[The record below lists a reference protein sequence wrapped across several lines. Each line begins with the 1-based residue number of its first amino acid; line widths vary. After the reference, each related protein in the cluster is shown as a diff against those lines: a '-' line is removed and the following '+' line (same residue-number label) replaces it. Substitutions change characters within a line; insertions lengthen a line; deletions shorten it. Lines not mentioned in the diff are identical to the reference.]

1 MNNKKTDR
9 YNDFRI
15 AFKTIVLVIV
25 VLTGSANALSNSGS
39 GNWKYYKDITI
50 TNTGAALDD
59 YQVLIN
65 LTGDIFPT
73 EALKNGEDIRFTD
86 ANDNELSYWIE
97 NWDYNNKSAIVWVKV
112 PTIQIGTDVTLRMSY
127 GNPNAASASNGTA
140 TFEFFDDFSGT
151 GLDSNKWNLN
161 NNPTVNVADGVVTIT
176 GDGAYEYIKSK
187 TSWAGSVALRTRQ
200 MTYNQ
205 YPPYPVPGEFGFGY
219 YSWPP
224 SSNCVVHVFATSAEY
239 SIVNENGSN
248 RNVGGR
254 VNLDYVWHTWDIV
267 WHSSGTKMLKDGT
280 TEATLSG
287 AIPASSLNVTFG
299 IYTDARYP
307 NKQDVDWVLVRKYN
321 DPEPTVTISPV
332 THELSE
338 NFNIAHITDIHLGYY
353 PGAGN
358 FFNFTNKEATM
369 KDSVE
374 VFTDTLQDIKNAHP
388 DRVLITGDLVEYDDE
403 SFFIA
408 FKNLLK
414 GYSIPVN
421 TVPGNHDRRNLIV
434 AGDDLSNYNY
444 HINKYIN
451 DLDDTNDNNYSFDF
465 KGYRFIG
472 IDSGSDRSILGQDK
486 KYSDL
491 SPEAT
496 GLSDVQMN
504 RLKGKFNNSAPKIVF
519 MHHPAIS
526 SKNDSILLDGLF
538 GIPPD
543 GAPGGNDGA
552 ISTNRWNFTNYSR
565 DSNVQLVLTGHSH
578 QNAIFD
584 LTGQKVDNFSFNRP
598 LFIQTQYK
606 GYRIIDV
613 IDGKANPHNTS
624 QLSGL
629 IKTSSAASFFN
640 LGDVKVILGLHA
652 NDSLGR
658 HTGMIACSDDFE
670 LGIPDSYYTGNY
682 GGITVTPEAIV
693 VYNNETDIK
702 TEITEFR
709 IFSLCKAPASM
720 MSLAA
725 TNNLPVENIYF
736 NQSIEKQTIIST
748 TELNF
753 FNVSITENSVAAVN
767 VSDVVSNYR
776 MEIDL
781 DGDGTTDRI
790 IFPDAIRIT
799 PKQPGNSI
807 EITAYNGEGTINLA
821 SSSGYFASASS
832 LKAES
837 INGKPSYE
845 FPSGLLAFN
854 ISGLKNGQEIVVTIT
869 LPKNISSSSQYWSYG
884 VMPRKDMQEEHKEN
898 SQHSDD
904 GVIPKKDTQEEHK
917 ENSHDRSDDI
927 TSGDSTPS
935 WYHIPLGSNDGDNV
949 VTLHLQ
955 DGGIGDDDM
964 TANGIIEHAGGPG
977 IINTGKV
984 TGDGWISTG
993 SNKKATFEL
1002 SAHYV
1007 KGSSIPS
1014 GSLQY
1019 NDHAA
1024 GLKVKGN
1031 VTILSVDKTTGTSIL
1046 SGIANVNDIDGYK
1059 YTVTIVD
1066 NGESGKTDSFTIDIP
1081 ALSYEAG
1088 GILKGG
1094 NIQIHES

>member
-25 VLTGSANALSNSGS
+25 MLTGSANALSNSGS
-39 GNWKYYKDITI
+39 GNWKYFKDITI

-140 TFEFFDDFSGT
+140 AFEFFDDFSGT
-151 GLDSNKWNLN
+151 GLDSNKWDIN
-161 NNPTVNVADGVVTIT
+161 NNPTINVADGVVTIT

-219 YSWPP
+219 YSWPI
-224 SSNCVVHVFATSAEY
+224 SSGSAVHFFYTSAEY
-239 SIVNENGSN
+239 TLMNENNIN
-248 RNVGGR
+248 RNFASP
-254 VNLDYVWHTWDIV
+254 VNLDYAWHTWDIV

-299 IYTDARYP
+299 IYYDARFP
-307 NKQDVDWVLVRKYN
+307 NKQDVDWVLVRKYS
-321 DPEPTVTISPV
+321 DHEPTVTISPV
-332 THELSE
+332 THEPSE
-338 NFNIAHITDIHLGYY
+338 NFTIAHITDIHLGYY
-353 PGAGN
+353 PSAGN
-358 FFNFTNKEATM
+358 FFNFTNKEASM
-369 KDSVE
+369 KDSIE

-388 DRVLITGDLVEYDDE
+388 DRVLITGDLVEYNDE
-403 SFFIA
+403 SFFMA
-408 FKNLLK
+408 FNNLMK

-421 TVPGNHDRRNLIV
+421 AVPGNHDRRNWTL
-434 AGDDLSNYNY
+434 AGNNLSNYNY
-444 HINKYIN
+444 YINKNIN
-451 DLDDTNDNNYSFDF
+451 NNLIDPNDNNYYFDF

-472 IDSGSDRSILGQDK
+472 MDSGSDTIKNLGVDK
-486 KYSDL
+486 KDISL
-491 SPEAT
+491 SPRAT
-496 GLSDVQMN
+496 GISDEQMS
-504 RLKGKFNNSAPKIVF
+504 RLKGEFNNSAPKIVF

-526 SKNDSILLDGLF
+526 SNNDPILLDGSLF

-543 GAPGGNDGA
+543 GAPGGIDGA
-552 ISTNRWNFTNYSR
+552 ISINRWNFINYSR
-565 DSNVQLVLTGHSH
+565 DSNVQMVLAGHNH
-578 QNAIFD
+578 RNAIFD
-584 LTGQKVDNFSFNRP
+584 LTGSQADTTSLNRP
-598 LFIQTQYK
+598 LFIQTQNK

-613 IDGKANPHNTS
+613 KDGKATPHDTS

-629 IKTSSAASFFN
+629 IRTSSAASFN
-640 LGDVKVILGLHA
+640 NTSRAILGLHA
-652 NDSLGR
+652 RDSLGR
-658 HTGMIACSDDFE
+658 QTGMIACSDDFE

-682 GGITVTPEAIV
+682 GGRAVTPEAIV

-702 TEITEFR
+702 KEITEFR
-709 IFSLCKAPASM
+709 IFSLCKAPLKSF
-720 MSLAA
+720 AA
-725 TNNLPVENIYF
+725 TNYVPVENIYF
-736 NQSIEKQTIIST
+736 NQSIEKQTRIST

-767 VSDVVSNYR
+767 VSDAVSNYR

-807 EITAYNGEGTINLA
+807 ELTAFNGEGTINLT
-821 SSSGYFASASS
+821 SSSGYFVAASS

-837 INGKPSYE
+837 IGGKPSYE

-869 LPKNISSSSQYWSYG
+869 LPKNLSASSQYWSYG
-884 VMPRKDMQEEHKEN
+884 VMPRKDMQEEHEEN

-917 ENSHDRSDDI
+917 EDSHDRSDDV
-927 TSGDSTPS
+927 TSGDPTPS
-935 WYHIPLGSNDGDNV
+935 WYHIPLGSNNGDNV

-955 DGGIGDDDM
+955 DGGIGDDDL
-964 TANGIIEHAGGPG
+964 TANGIIQHVGGPG

-984 TGDGWISTG
+984 TGDGWISTS

-1007 KGSSIPS
+1007 KGSSTPG

-1031 VTILSVDKTTGTSIL
+1031 VTTFSVDKTTGTSIL
-1046 SGIANVNDIDGYK
+1046 SGIADVNDIDGYT
-1059 YTVTIVD
+1059 YTVTVVD

-1081 ALSYEAG
+1081 ALSYKAS

>member
-1 MNNKKTDR
+1 
-9 YNDFRI
+9 
-15 AFKTIVLVIV
+15 
-25 VLTGSANALSNSGS
+25 
-39 GNWKYYKDITI
+39 
-50 TNTGAALDD
+50 
-59 YQVLIN
+59 
-65 LTGDIFPT
+65 
-73 EALKNGEDIRFTD
+73 TD

-127 GNPNAASASNGTA
+127 GNPNAASASNGA
-140 TFEFFDDFSGT
+140 AAFEFFDDFSGT

-161 NNPTVNVADGVVTIT
+161 NNPTVNVANGIITIT

-187 TSWAGSVALRTRQ
+187 TSWTGSVALRTRQ

-219 YSWPP
+219 YSWPI
-224 SSNCVVHVFATSAEY
+224 SSGCVVHFFYTRAAY
-239 SIVNENGSN
+239 SIVNENDSN
-248 RNVGGR
+248 RNFAGP

-267 WHSSGTKMLKDGT
+267 WPSSGTKMLKDGT

-299 IYTDARYP
+299 IYYDARFP

-321 DPEPTVTISPV
+321 DPEPIVTISPV
-332 THELSE
+332 THEPSE
-338 NFNIAHITDIHLGYY
+338 NFSIAHITDIHLGYY
-353 PGAGN
+353 PWTGNN
-358 FFNFTNKEATM
+358 FFNFTNKEALM

-374 VFTDTLQDIKNAHP
+374 VFTDTLQNIKNAHP

-403 SFFIA
+403 NFFMA

-421 TVPGNHDRRNLIV
+421 VVPGNHDRRNWIL

-444 HINKYIN
+444 YINKNIN
-451 DLDDTNDNNYSFDF
+451 NNLIDPNDNNYYFDF

-472 IDSGSDRSILGQDK
+472 MDSGSDKSQYLDVDK
-486 KYSDL
+486 KSIDL

-496 GLSDVQMN
+496 GLSDEQMG
-504 RLKGKFNNSAPKIVF
+504 RLKGEFNNSAPKIIF

-526 SKNDSILLDGLF
+526 SKNDYILLGGSLV

-552 ISTNRWNFTNYSR
+552 ISSNRWNFTNYSR

-578 QNAIFD
+578 RNAIFD
-584 LTGQKVDNFSFNRP
+584 LTGSEADTTSLNRP

-613 IDGKANPHNTS
+613 KDGKANLNDTS
-624 QLSGL
+624 QLSEL
-629 IKTSSAASFFN
+629 IKTSSAVSFIN
-640 LGDVKVILGLHA
+640 MGRAILGLHA
-652 NDSLGR
+652 SDSLGR

-682 GGITVTPEAIV
+682 GGRTVTPEAIV

-702 TEITEFR
+702 KEITEFR
-709 IFSLCKAPASM
+709 IFSFCKAPIKSF
-720 MSLAA
+720 AA
-725 TNNLPVENIYF
+725 TNYVPVENIYF
-736 NQSIEKQTIIST
+736 NQSIEKQTRIST
-748 TELNF
+748 TDVNF
-753 FNVSITENSVAAVN
+753 FNVSITENSVAVVN
-767 VSDVVSNYR
+767 VSDAVSNYR
-776 MEIDL
+776 MEVDL

-807 EITAYNGEGTINLA
+807 EIATFNGEGTINLT
-821 SSSGYFASASS
+821 SSSGYFVAASS

-837 INGKPSYE
+837 IGGKPSYE
-845 FPSGLLAFN
+845 FPSGLLAYN

-869 LPKNISSSSQYWSYG
+869 LPKNLSPSSQYWSYG
-884 VMPRKDMQEEHKEN
+884 ITPRKDVQEEHKENSQYSSDGITSKKDMQEEHKET
-898 SQHSDD
+898 SQYRSDD
-904 GVIPKKDTQEEHK
+904 ITPRKRMEEEHN
-917 ENSHDRSDDI
+917 ESSHDRSDAV

-964 TANGIIEHAGGPG
+964 TANGIIEHVGGPG

-984 TGDGWISTG
+984 TGDGWISIG

-1007 KGSSIPS
+1007 KGSSTPS

-1024 GLKVKGN
+1024 GLKVQGN
-1031 VTILSVDKTTGTSIL
+1031 VTKLSVDKTTGTSIL
-1046 SGIANVNDIDGYK
+1046 SGIADVNGIDGYT
-1059 YTVTIVD
+1059 YTVTVVD
-1066 NGESGKTDSFTIDIP
+1066 KGESGKTDTFTIDIP
-1081 ALSYEAG
+1081 ALSYEAT

-1094 NIQIHES
+1094 NIQIRES